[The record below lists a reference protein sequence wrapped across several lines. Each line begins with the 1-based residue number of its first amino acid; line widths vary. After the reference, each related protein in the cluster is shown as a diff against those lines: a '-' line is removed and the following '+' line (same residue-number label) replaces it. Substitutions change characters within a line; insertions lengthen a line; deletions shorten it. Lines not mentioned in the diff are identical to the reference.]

1 MALYERLDPTTNPF
15 RLLLEANGHGS
26 GHRDKDGLII
36 IDWSEER
43 DHADELV
50 EGFAMAGR
58 WTAIAAA
65 AKAGKSSLLISMS
78 VEISEGRDPF
88 DGTPVEPLRVLYVDA
103 EMGRLDMEERLV
115 ECGYEPPKLTH
126 WWACDIPPRLD
137 TTAGAALVVDF
148 VRAHDIQVVVI
159 DGING
164 TVGGAEKDDQPWRL
178 LFDYA
183 IRPLKELG
191 VAVVTAD
198 NLGKDSTLGPRG
210 SSVKMDKADAVL
222 HLTRTAN
229 GVNLHASHRRTAAYP
244 LDTALVVYGL
254 EGDEPIHY
262 RRALGAVY
270 PDGTVE
276 VAALLDE
283 LGIDVD
289 LGRPKVRQ
297 ILRGLAA
304 DTGDPRRYK
313 VRNATLGAAIKWR
326 QSRPKSSGT
335 GLGPIPGSNRGR
347 TEGTSGTTHSDLG
360 GHVTGTA
367 GTTVCA
373 TLGTAGG
380 VVDTP
385 VPKCGADP
393 NDVLF

>member
-1 MALYERLDPTTNPF
+1 M
-15 RLLLEANGHGS
+15 
-26 GHRDKDGLII
+26 
-36 IDWSEER
+36 
-43 DHADELV
+43 
-50 EGFAMAGR
+50 
-58 WTAIAAA
+58 
-65 AKAGKSSLLISMS
+65 
-78 VEISEGRDPF
+78 
-88 DGTPVEPLRVLYVDA
+88 
-103 EMGRLDMEERLV
+103 

-210 SSVKMDKADAVL
+210 SSVKLDKADAVL
-222 HLTRTAN
+222 NLTRTAN

-276 VAALLDE
+276 VRTARRASASTSTLTAYRCARSCA
-283 LGIDVD
+283 GSP
-289 LGRPKVRQ
+289 RP
-297 ILRGLAA
+297 
-304 DTGDPRRYK
+304 GDPRRYRCATPRSGRRSSG
-313 VRNATLGAAIKWR
+313 VRAYRRASGTTLG
-326 QSRPKSSGT
+326 S
-335 GLGPIPGSNRGR
+335 IPGSNRGQAGDSDR
-347 TEGTSGTTHSDLG
+347 TMPSDQGVPPTGT
-360 GHVTGTA
+360 TGTA
-367 GTTVCA
+367 FGA
-373 TLGTAGG
+373 SLGTAGG

-385 VPKCGADP
+385 VPNAGPARQVDP
-393 NDVLF
+393 NDELF